1 MPFREKSAWV
11 MAGIIVLTAVLYAV
25 MIAPLPGAV
34 PPLPVVIGVIVVLA
48 ILSVLGQVAIAI
60 FAPRDANAAADERD
74 RRVADKAGNLSGI
87 VLAVGVV
94 LAMGTYLMGHGGNF
108 MFHAVFISLIAAQF
122 TEYALT
128 IWFYRRGV

>member
-11 MAGIIVLTAVLYAV
+11 MALVIIVTALLYALL
-25 MIAPLPGAV
+25 IAPLPGTV
-34 PPLPVVIGVIVVLA
+34 PPLPVVIGSIVVLT
-48 ILSVLGQVAIAI
+48 ILSVLGQITIAV
-60 FAPRDANAAADERD
+60 FAPRDANAVADERD
-74 RRVADKAGNLSGI
+74 KRIADRAGHLSGI

-94 LAMGTYLMGHGGNF
+94 LAMGMYLMGHGGNA

-122 TEYALT
+122 AEYALQ